1 MVLRFFAAGKRG
13 NVVGARYRRDMQRST
28 DGRRCVC
35 GQSDKASIRAI
46 ACIGILLLAGCTS
59 VQTRIEIDAPAKE
72 VREVLFDFGDYPK
85 WNPFIVRIDG
95 AVAQGST
102 VMVTVKPVGKE
113 PLSGNTVVTSLTD
126 TRLAWTGALAIP
138 GLFRGDHEF
147 IIEEQGPNKTMFY
160 QNEKMSGLIVPF
172 LNFKPEAA
180 GFVLMN
186 EALKK
191 RAERPGG

>member
-1 MVLRFFAAGKRG
+1 
-13 NVVGARYRRDMQRST
+13 MQRST
-28 DGRRCVC
+28 DGRRCLC
-35 GQSDKASIRAI
+35 GQSDKASIGAI
-46 ACIGILLLAGCTS
+46 ACLGILLLAGCTS

-172 LNFKPEAA
+172 FNFKPEAA

-191 RAERPGG
+191 RAEKRGD